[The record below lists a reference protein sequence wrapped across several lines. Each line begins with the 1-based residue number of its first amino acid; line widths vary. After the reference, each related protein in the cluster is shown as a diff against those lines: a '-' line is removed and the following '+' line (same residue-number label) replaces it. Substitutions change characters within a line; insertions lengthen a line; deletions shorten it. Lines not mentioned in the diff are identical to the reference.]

1 VLFME
6 GYIVVNRK
14 ESRRAQALQMVVEGH
29 LTLQEV
35 VALLGV
41 GYRQAKRLKADF
53 LRDGL
58 AGLVHGN
65 RGKSPPN
72 ALSAVVRQKVLDL
85 HAAKYSAFNDCHFT
99 EMLAEKEDLCLSRET
114 VRQLRRRNGI
124 KPKRRRRPPRHRS
137 RRPRKELPGMMVQW
151 DGSPHRWF
159 GEDSAPCCLMAAV
172 DDATGILVG
181 ALFEPTE
188 SSAGYLRLLAMILN
202 RHGIPQSFYHDRHG
216 ALVRNDA
223 YWSLEEQLQ
232 GFQYPTHVGRVLQ
245 ELGIEAIA
253 ANSPQA
259 KGRVENRF
267 QTLQDRLIAEM
278 HLAGIT
284 TMEQAN
290 RWLAEEF
297 IDRYNRR
304 FGKPADKEGCAF
316 IAISPQQIQHLV
328 SFAYE
333 ATVAKDNAV
342 RLGGLTIDI
351 PPGKNRCSFA
361 GKRALVRQHLD
372 GSWSVWLDRQKIAE
386 HCATDLRE
394 PVRTW
399 KKRQNSSPSKIKEM
413 LQVYIASKPA
423 PPQKGTFSFCR

>member
-1 VLFME
+1 ME
-6 GYIVVNRK
+6 GHIVVSRK
-14 ESRRAQALQMVVEGH
+14 EIHRSQVLQIVVEGR
-29 LTLQEV
+29 LSLLD
-35 VALLGV
+35 AAGLLGV
-41 GYRQAKRLKADF
+41 GYRQAKRLKADY
-53 LRDGL
+53 LQDGL

-65 RGKSPPN
+65 RGKEPPN
-72 ALSAVVRQKVLDL
+72 ALPSEIRQKVLDL
-85 HAAKYSAFNDCHFT
+85 HDEKYSAFNDCHFT

-114 VRQLRRRNGI
+114 VRQLRRQKGI
-124 KPKRRRRPPRHRS
+124 KPKRRRRPPKHRS
-137 RRPRKELPGMMVQW
+137 RRPRKELPGLMIQW

-159 GEDSAPCCLMAAV
+159 GEGRPACCLMAAV
-172 DDATGILVG
+172 DDATGILTG

-188 SSAGYLRLLAMILN
+188 SSAAYLRLLAMILK
-202 RHGIPQSFYHDRHG
+202 RHGIPLSFYHDRHG
-216 ALVRNDA
+216 ALVRNDP

-304 FGKPADKEGCAF
+304 FGKPAAKEGSAF
-316 IAISPQQIQHLV
+316 IAISTQQIHHLV

-333 ATVAKDNAV
+333 AIVARDNAV
-342 RLGGLTIDI
+342 RLGGLIIDI

-361 GKRALVRQHLD
+361 GKKVMVRQHLE

-386 HCATDLRE
+386 HCATELRE
-394 PVRTW
+394 PIRTW
-399 KKRQNSSPSKIKEM
+399 KQRQDASPTKIKEM